1 VAERI
6 LMPVR
11 LLTWIGPTNHQL
23 DEVQIPVHMGN
34 SVPNSQRDLADSTG
48 MVRIGVD
55 ADWGVLDGVHIG
67 ATWRLQLNCPC
78 VDAMWPCVLL
88 L

>member
-6 LMPVR
+6 LMPIR

-23 DEVQIPVHMGN
+23 DGSRSPYMRG
-34 SVPNSQRDLADSTG
+34 SFDPYTQRDLAGSTG
-48 MVRIGVD
+48 IVWIGVD

-67 ATWRLQLNCPC
+67 ATWRLQLNCQC
-78 VDAMWPCVLL
+78 VDAMWPYVLL